1 MLIHTIYVTF
11 KKLDSFKRHLKERYI
26 KLIEKSNSYK
36 YVDESISDVAAFKA
50 MKLLE
55 KINQVRYLDRK
66 LTI

>member
-1 MLIHTIYVTF
+1 MSRL
-11 KKLDSFKRHLKERYI
+11 KQLDSYKKHLKERYLN
-26 KLIEKSNSYK
+26 LIEKSNSYK
-36 YVDESISDVAAFKA
+36 YEDESISDIAAFKA